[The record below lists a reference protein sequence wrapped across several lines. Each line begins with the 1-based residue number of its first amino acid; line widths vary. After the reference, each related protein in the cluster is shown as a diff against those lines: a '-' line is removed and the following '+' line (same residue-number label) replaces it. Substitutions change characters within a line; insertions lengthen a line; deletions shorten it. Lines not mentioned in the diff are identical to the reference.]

1 MTICNGGISTGQVWE
16 LIDELAEYAGP
27 DVADEVVLA
36 LIRRIKALSD
46 GQKGHLAVTL
56 HEVKVWP

>member
-1 MTICNGGISTGQVWE
+1 MTICNGGIATGQVWE

-46 GQKGHLAVTL
+46 GQKGHLAVQCCSL
-56 HEVKVWP
+56 KRI